1 MLYSVRSRLT
11 IWYVAVLAVVLGV
24 FALAVYQIFV
34 HQLMNRVDTT
44 LHETAVGFADAF
56 HHELAEH
63 QQMGVNSGK
72 DAIVQ
77 ATREF
82 RFRDRQLL
90 ILDHSH
96 QLIATSFL
104 PTSEPANLA
113 QADVVQPY
121 LRQLSP
127 DFLIQAEQEK
137 AIYRTLY
144 LSSDEK
150 IRVHGLLTTVGGDQY
165 LVIVVLNLQDYD
177 AMLGQIKSSI
187 WVAVLAALI
196 ISSFGGYFL
205 ALKSLSP
212 VLVMTRQAE
221 QIGATNLHE
230 RLHILNERDELGQ
243 LARVF
248 NHLLGRLQRAFDQQR
263 RFMADASHEL
273 RTPVAIVRGEA
284 EVALSQKERTSDDY
298 RESLGIVQ
306 NEGRRM
312 TRIVEDLFT
321 LARADAGQHP
331 LIVTDCYLDD
341 LIEECAQAVRSLA
354 RQRNISV
361 VNLTK
366 IEIPYQGDEGLLHR
380 MILNLLN
387 NAIKY
392 TQIGGKVVISVA
404 ESEHHWMI
412 DITDN
417 GPGIP
422 LEAQELIF
430 ERFYRV
436 NKAASRAD
444 TSSGAGL
451 GLPIARWIAEAH
463 QGALRLKSST
473 SSGST
478 FTVFLPKKT
487 VLTIPGT
494 RRQTGNLVWVTPNS
508 NPSLSDDRVT
518 NDKMTR

>member
-11 IWYVAVLAVVLGV
+11 IWYLAVLAVVLGV
-24 FALAVYQIFV
+24 FAIVVYQIFV
-34 HQLMNRVDTT
+34 HQLMQRVDAT
-44 LHETAVGFADAF
+44 LHETAVSFSDAF
-56 HHELAEH
+56 YHELAEH
-63 QQMGVNSGK
+63 QQMGVKSGA
-72 DAIVQ
+72 DAIIQ

-90 ILDHSH
+90 ILDPSH
-96 QLIATSFL
+96 TLIATSL
-104 PTSEPANLA
+104 VQLSEPATLA
-113 QADVVQPY
+113 QADIVQPY
-121 LRQLSP
+121 LQHLAP
-127 DFLIQAEQEK
+127 QFLAQTEQEK
-137 AIYRTLY
+137 SVFDTFLLNSA
-144 LSSDEK
+144 DK
-150 IRVHGLLTTVGGDQY
+150 IRAHGVLTTVGGDQY
-165 LVIVVLNLQDYD
+165 IVIVVFNLKDYD
-177 AMLGQIKSSI
+177 AMLRRIQSSI
-187 WVAVLAALI
+187 WIAVLAALI

-212 VLVMTRQAE
+212 VLVMSQQAE
-221 QIGATNLHE
+221 QIGATNLYE
-230 RLHILNERDELGQ
+230 RLDILNERDELGQ

-248 NHLLGRLQRAFDQQR
+248 NHMLARLQRAFDQQR

-284 EVALSQKERTSDDY
+284 EVALSQHERTETDY
-298 RESLGIVQ
+298 RESLGIIQ

-331 LIVTDCYLDD
+331 LIITDCYLDD
-341 LIEECAQAVRSLA
+341 LVEECVQAVRTLA
-354 RQRNISV
+354 MQRKISV
-361 VNLTK
+361 VNLTR
-366 IEIPYQGDEGLLHR
+366 IEIPYQGDEGLLQR

-392 TQIGGKVVISVA
+392 TQIGGKVVISVH

-422 LEAQELIF
+422 DDAQELIF

-444 TSSGAGL
+444 ASSGAGL

-487 VLTIPGT
+487 VLATPGA
-494 RRQTGNLVWVTPNS
+494 RRQTGNLVWVTPHS
-508 NPSLSDDRVT
+508 NPGLSGDRVT
-518 NDKMTR
+518 K